1 VAYASIDELTHA
13 AGGTDRLVQ
22 LADWDGTG
30 TVDGA
35 VLDQALA
42 QADAYLDQY
51 LSLRYSVP
59 ILAPSPVLR
68 GMAAEQAIYW
78 LRQARGMVGD
88 EENRQLENRQR
99 QLELMR
105 DGRLRPDEPT
115 PASSTAVVASWVER
129 DSDTVDISRATLKGF
144 W

>member
-1 VAYASIDELTHA
+1 VPYASIDELTHA
-13 AGGTDRLVQ
+13 AGGTERLIQ
-22 LADWDGTG
+22 LADWDGSG

-42 QADAYLDQY
+42 QADAFLDQY
-51 LSLRYSVP
+51 LSLRYATP
-59 ILAPSPVLR
+59 ILNPSPVLR
-68 GMAAEQAIYW
+68 GMAAEQAVYW

-105 DGRLRPDEPT
+105 DGRLRPDEP
-115 PASSTAVVASWVER
+115 PPVRSTAVVAAFVER
-129 DSDTVDISRATLKGF
+129 DPDAIEISRASLKGM